1 MLPLPRRTIR
11 RQYGPVFSFTMFG
24 SEITFALGSEASAEF
39 WGTHN
44 DVLNAED
51 LYRNLTV
58 PVFGKGVAYDVPH
71 KVRYA
76 GRTGGRRAALRRGR
90 AALRRGTM
98 RADAASLSPGLLRAK
113 VNGQGGPD
121 QEALRGVHL
130 GH

>member
-1 MLPLPRRTIR
+1 
-11 RQYGPVFSFTMFG
+11 MFG

-71 KVRYA
+71 KV
-76 GRTGGRRAALRRGR
+76 G
-90 AALRRGTM
+90 
-98 RADAASLSPGLLRAK
+98 
-113 VNGQGGPD
+113 
-121 QEALRGVHL
+121 
-130 GH
+130 

>member
-1 MLPLPRRTIR
+1 
-11 RQYGPVFSFTMFG
+11 MFG

-71 KVRYA
+71 KV
-76 GRTGGRRAALRRGR
+76 
-90 AALRRGTM
+90 
-98 RADAASLSPGLLRAK
+98 DWLSWQDGS
-113 VNGQGGPD
+113 
-121 QEALRGVHL
+121 
-130 GH
+130 